1 MDLQELTQELI
12 AFLDA
17 TCQYQGFLDWEED
30 RGYNRDELDNEMEKV
45 QEF

>member
-17 TCQYQGFLDWEED
+17 KGQYQSFLDWEED
-30 RGYNRDELDNEMEKV
+30 RGYDRDELDSEMEKA

>member
-17 TCQYQGFLDWEED
+17 TGQYQAFLDWEEE
-30 RGYNRDELDNEMEKV
+30 RGYDRDELDSEMEKV